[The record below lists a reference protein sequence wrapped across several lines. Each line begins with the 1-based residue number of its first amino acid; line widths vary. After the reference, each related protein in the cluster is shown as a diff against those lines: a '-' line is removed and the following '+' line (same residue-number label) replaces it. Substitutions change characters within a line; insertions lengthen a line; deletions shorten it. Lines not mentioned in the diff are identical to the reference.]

1 MLILTRN
8 PGETIRIGN
17 DISVTLLGVNGKQ
30 SRIGIT
36 APTEIA
42 VHREE
47 IHQRIK
53 AGAQTTAM
61 SEQFIEDHL
70 GKRPSE
76 SNSMHIDD
84 RVKMIGAEP
93 AFMTVVFKLPSLN
106 DARALIA
113 VLPYGQK
120 ALGTEAEVF
129 GYSAGNLMEDAP
141 CA

>member
-36 APTEIA
+36 APAAIA

-47 IHQRIK
+47 IHQRIQ

-70 GKRPSE
+70 GKEPSE
-76 SNSMHIDD
+76 SHSVHIDD

-106 DARALIA
+106 DARTLIA
-113 VLPYGQK
+113 HLPYGKK